1 MFAEGSPVPDF
12 LQLIDLA
19 SERLGGSAIA
29 ANDEFFA
36 PRENLLKTGKPVY
49 VEGELTERG
58 KWMDGWETRRRRSP
72 GHDWCVVRLGLP
84 GILHGFVVDTTHFK
98 GNAPESCSIEA
109 CESASLSPEPWETES
124 IFWTELVP
132 RSPLRPDTENV
143 FSAAAPRPFTHV
155 RLNIFPDGGVA
166 RLRVHGEVA
175 PDWDR
180 IARAG
185 GELDLAGV
193 ENGGLVLAAS
203 DEFFGGRQ
211 NLIMPGRG
219 RDMTD
224 GWETRR
230 RRDIG
235 HDWAIVRLGRSGTI
249 RRIDVDTAHFKGNAP
264 RSCSLEICR
273 APGAEISELTEVS
286 RDWNQLLP
294 ETPLY
299 PHTLHRFERE
309 LAGAGEATHAR
320 FNIFPDGGVSRLRL
334 WAPAPPAPGAGG
346 PA

>member
-1 MFAEGSPVPDF
+1 MPDF

-36 PRENLLKTGKPVY
+36 PRENLLKPGRPVFLD
-49 VEGELTERG
+49 GELTDRG
-58 KWMDGWETRRRRSP
+58 KWMDGWETRRRRTP

-109 CESASLSPEPWETES
+109 CETASLSPEFWGSEPVS
-124 IFWTELVP
+124 WTELVS
-132 RSPLRPDTENV
+132 RSPLRADTEN
-143 FSAAAPRPFTHV
+143 FFPAAAPRPFTHV

-203 DEFFGGRQ
+203 DEFFGSRQ
-211 NLIMPGRG
+211 SLIMPGRG

-249 RRIDVDTAHFKGNAP
+249 RRIDVDTMHFKGNAP
-264 RSCSLEICR
+264 RSCSLEVCR
-273 APGAEISELTEVS
+273 APGAEMAELTEAS
-286 RDWNQLLP
+286 REWNQMLP
-294 ETPLY
+294 ETPLF
-299 PHTLHRFERE
+299 PHSLHRFEKE
-309 LAGAGEATHAR
+309 LAAAGEATHAR
-320 FNIFPDGGVSRLRL
+320 FNIYPDGGVSRLRL
-334 WAPAPPAPGAGG
+334 WAPAPAAPGGG
-346 PA
+346 AP

>member
-1 MFAEGSPVPDF
+1 MTDF
-12 LQLIDLA
+12 LELIDLA
-19 SERLGGSAIA
+19 GERVGGAVLA

-36 PRENLLKTGKPVY
+36 GKDNLIK
-49 VEGELTERG
+49 EGRPEYHDDEYTDRG

-98 GNAPESCSIEA
+98 GNAPETCSIEA
-109 CESASLSPEPWETES
+109 CETASLDPALADAGPLS
-124 IFWTELVP
+124 WTELVP
-132 RSPLRPDTENV
+132 RSPLRADSENM

-175 PDWDR
+175 PDWAR

-185 GELDLAGV
+185 GELDLAAV

-203 DEFFGGRQ
+203 DEFFGSRH
-211 NLIMPGRG
+211 NLVMPGRG
-219 RDMTD
+219 FGMSD

-235 HDWAIVRLGRSGTI
+235 HDWVIVRLGRSGAV
-249 RRIDVDTAHFKGNAP
+249 RRIDVDTIHFKGNAP
-264 RSCSLEICR
+264 GSCSVEIIR
-273 APGAEISELTEVS
+273 APGAAVAELIDPNREWTE
-286 RDWNQLLP
+286 LLP
-294 ETPLY
+294 ETKLY
-299 PHTLHRFERE
+299 PHTLHRFEEE
-309 LAGAGEATHAR
+309 LKAPAEATHAR
-320 FNIFPDGGVSRLRL
+320 LNIFPDGGVSRLRL
-334 WAPAPPAPGAGG
+334 WAPAPSDPSAV
-346 PA
+346 